1 MTKNADTM
9 KKILV
14 FVLVLAATTPV
25 AFTQNSPDAPP
36 VSIGTP
42 PKGKNFLK
50 MYLGFDLSQNPVLA
64 QASSGASQVIYKQ
77 EYASRPFF
85 ALAFAREL
93 RSGDFWEISGQ
104 TNAFSGRQ
112 DVYDFELPQIDTVPF
127 PPIELLGTERN
138 HFAKLQYEHNW
149 RLSGE
154 SNGMVRTFMGFFV
167 RAQGQWA
174 RFEPTTSANFPREA
188 WSALLMPGFVPRLLL
203 NGSKRLQIDL
213 SAPITLGFFG
223 LNGASLEN
231 PVLTLRQQRTL
242 SFDLGMAN
250 LETQIRIGVSYSLQK
265 PPSE

>member
-1 MTKNADTM
+1 M

-14 FVLVLAATTPV
+14 FVLLLAAIAADSV
-25 AFTQNSPDAPP
+25 AQNSPDAPS
-36 VSIGTP
+36 VSPGAP

-50 MYLGFDLSQNPVLA
+50 MYLGFDLSQSPVLA

-112 DVYDFELPQIDTVPF
+112 DIYDFNLPRIDTVPF

-154 SNGMVRTFMGFFV
+154 TTGMVRAFLGLFA

-174 RFEPTTSANFPREA
+174 RFDPNTSANFPRKA
-188 WSALLMPGFVPRLLL
+188 WGAMLMPGFVPRLLL

-213 SAPITLGFFG
+213 SAPITLGYFG
-223 LNGASLEN
+223 LTGSALEN
-231 PVLTLRQQRTL
+231 PALTLRQQRNM
-242 SFDLGMAN
+242 SFDLSMAN
-250 LETQIRIGVSYSLQK
+250 LETQIRIGVAYSLQK
-265 PPSE
+265 PPEK